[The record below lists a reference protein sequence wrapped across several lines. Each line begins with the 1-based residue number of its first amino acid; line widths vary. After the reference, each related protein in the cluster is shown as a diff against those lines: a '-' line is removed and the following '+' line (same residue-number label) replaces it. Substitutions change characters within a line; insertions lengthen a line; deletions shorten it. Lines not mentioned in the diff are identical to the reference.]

1 MRKNARPDRGKDDE
15 MKNKTLLI
23 TGGICIA
30 VGIILFCG
38 VTVESAGGRSP
49 ADDQKHFLS
58 PEELTSFFDTEWSSF
73 YGRMLTNS
81 WVVSPAVDDVA
92 KKILQC
98 RPSYYKLRNKSE
110 MYPYSI
116 RFVSADGNE
125 KIVFFNFRHFSLDM
139 EKIFPHNITGEE
151 QEKFY
156 WDVYQRDF

>member
-1 MRKNARPDRGKDDE
+1 MK

-58 PEELTSFFDTEWSSF
+58 PEELAPFFDTEWCSF
-73 YGRMLTNS
+73 YGRMHANP
-81 WVVSPAVDDVA
+81 WVASSAIDNVA

-98 RPSYYKLRNKSE
+98 RPSYYTIRKGTE

-116 RFVSADGNE
+116 RFVSADGDE
-125 KIVFFNFRHFSLDM
+125 KIVFFNFRHFSFDM
-139 EKIFPHNITGEE
+139 EKVFPHNITGDE
-151 QEKFY
+151 QDKFY
-156 WDVYQRDF
+156 CDVYQKQF

>member
-1 MRKNARPDRGKDDE
+1 

-38 VTVESAGGRSP
+38 VTVESDGGRSP

-58 PEELTSFFDTEWSSF
+58 PEELDPFFDKEWCSF
-73 YGRMLTNS
+73 YGRMHANP
-81 WVVSPAVDDVA
+81 WVVSSAVDDVA

-98 RPSYYKLRNKSE
+98 RPSYYKLRNKNE

-139 EKIFPHNITGEE
+139 EKVFPHSRT
-151 QEKFY
+151 
-156 WDVYQRDF
+156 RA

>member
-1 MRKNARPDRGKDDE
+1 

-38 VTVESAGGRSP
+38 ITVESAGGRSP

-58 PEELTSFFDTEWSSF
+58 PEELDPFFDKEWCSF
-73 YGRMLTNS
+73 YGRMLTYS
-81 WVVSPAVDDVA
+81 WVASPTVDKVA

-98 RPSYYKLRNKSE
+98 RPSFYSIRKENE